1 MKNIVSALGFGKA
14 PCRLEVEF
22 DDDASSSNKAPST
35 SGRERGSVAPP
46 PVFTDKDTIKGR
58 VQVIP
63 LSLKRVDHLGI
74 RVQLFGEVVAKSD
87 KHRPREFLSMVQ
99 DVAPSGDISA
109 IQTLD
114 FEFEHVEMPHESYHG
129 SLVSLRYGLR
139 VFMARSMGQ
148 TVIQDR
154 FFDVRNPVS
163 QILMLSDTVTDGIDE
178 ERNEGRGENDRA
190 EQEASCA
197 EKRADEDAAQEPCE
211 TLSESLNGQKSKGD
225 QIKMEVGIEDCLH
238 IEFEYGKDAYHLK
251 DVVMGRIN
259 FVLVRIRLKHM
270 ELEIKRREVVGSGI
284 DARSESTTVAKYEI
298 MDGAP
303 TKGESIPIRMYLSPY
318 PLTPSYENVQGMF
331 SVKYGLNLVL
341 VDHEDRRYFK
351 QQEIRLYR
359 LSDDPDDALGT
370 EPAWNLFS
378 GVNRAHVQGEDGGE
392 GQGEEAAPEE
402 RGEGGVPFADNH
414 ETGIDDGFSHIPL

>member
-1 MKNIVSALGFGKA
+1 M
-14 PCRLEVEF
+14 EF
-22 DDDASSSNKAPST
+22 DDDASSSSKAPST

-154 FFDVRNPVS
+154 FS
-163 QILMLSDTVTDGIDE
+163 TCGI
-178 ERNEGRGENDRA
+178 
-190 EQEASCA
+190 Q
-197 EKRADEDAAQEPCE
+197 
-211 TLSESLNGQKSKGD
+211 
-225 QIKMEVGIEDCLH
+225 
-238 IEFEYGKDAYHLK
+238 
-251 DVVMGRIN
+251 
-259 FVLVRIRLKHM
+259 
-270 ELEIKRREVVGSGI
+270 
-284 DARSESTTVAKYEI
+284 
-298 MDGAP
+298 
-303 TKGESIPIRMYLSPY
+303 
-318 PLTPSYENVQGMF
+318 
-331 SVKYGLNLVL
+331 
-341 VDHEDRRYFK
+341 
-351 QQEIRLYR
+351 
-359 LSDDPDDALGT
+359 
-370 EPAWNLFS
+370 
-378 GVNRAHVQGEDGGE
+378 
-392 GQGEEAAPEE
+392 
-402 RGEGGVPFADNH
+402 
-414 ETGIDDGFSHIPL
+414 